1 MLISLEANVQL
12 PASVNLLINTIDG
25 ILNLSSLD
33 MNAILSSIKLPE
45 IPKNSLMAK
54 LSGISLAIFIVLV
67 LIVVILVI
75 RKFNLSE
82 KLKNVVNKVFTFIF
96 WNFLIRYLQVA
107 FINMNYSS
115 LTSVLTT
122 DSLFDKI
129 MSANM
134 LALLYLLV
142 CVVIYTLYTNKHE
155 YLCLTET
162 K

>member
-1 MLISLEANVQL
+1 MTFVL
-12 PASVNLLINTIDG
+12 NTIDG

-33 MNAILSSIKLPE
+33 MNAILSTIKLPE

-115 LTSVLTT
+115 LTIVLTT

-129 MSANM
+129 MSANI

-142 CVVIYTLYTNKHE
+142 CVVIYTLYTSKHE